1 MLRGGRAL
9 RRKTVCWGSALH
21 CTSGLDMYRIRARI
35 YAVTGTVNPRLPV
48 PLRTL
53 KLPFKTGAEALKR
66 ELKAL

>member
-1 MLRGGRAL
+1 
-9 RRKTVCWGSALH
+9 
-21 CTSGLDMYRIRARI
+21 MYRIRARI